1 MQAYTI
7 TRHPNTPQG
16 GPFSYCNS
24 SRYYPTHKKRS
35 LKIKLKVNIILWY
48 TTYYYLK
55 GCIVGKK
62 SNNPA
67 MKKGMVSLNPAGR
80 PKGSVNKYTALAREL
95 MSNKSPEIVEKVI
108 SKAMEGDVHCL
119 KMCLDRI
126 LPVHK
131 AVDPNRMKSDA
142 QVIIN
147 VSSIES
153 IQKHLGN
160 TPDEKLV
167 NPKEK
172 NDDEVVVSVAANG

>member
-1 MQAYTI
+1 MA
-7 TRHPNTPQG
+7 
-16 GPFSYCNS
+16 
-24 SRYYPTHKKRS
+24 KKP
-35 LKIKLKVNIILWY
+35 
-48 TTYYYLK
+48 
-55 GCIVGKK
+55 
-62 SNNPA
+62 NNPA

-119 KMCLDRI
+119 KMCLYRI
-126 LPVHK
+126 LPVHM
-131 AVDPNRMKSDA
+131 AIDPNRAKSDS

-153 IQKHLGN
+153 IQKQIGN
-160 TPDEKLV
+160 TPEEKLV